1 MLDRPAKAIFGTPG
15 SIDAATLFK
24 LPLPMQAEGV
34 RLLFEMGQTM
44 SQVQVRIGLSAR
56 EIRQLVELAQTF
68 RRSGDTNLVA
78 KGV

>member
-34 RLLFEMGQTM
+34 RLLFEMGQ
-44 SQVQVRIGLSAR
+44 SLEQVRARLGLSAR
-56 EIRQLVELAQTF
+56 QVRALVEADGLF
-68 RRSGDTNLVA
+68 SRGGEGIG
-78 KGV
+78 KEFE